1 MSSRRIC
8 FLSPRFYPFTGGVEV
23 FSYELT
29 RRLAKMGYDIQ
40 VLTTDFES
48 RPGSDIIEGIKV
60 QRYRILFF
68 AFRTPVIPH
77 IPLKILFR
85 KFDLIHVISTYP
97 TFTDIALLTGKALNK
112 PVVVTHQLD
121 GGAEGWLGRAITKF
135 YHRTVASPLI
145 HLADR
150 VVSTS
155 HSYAS
160 TSPILSPILDRVK
173 VIPNAVDET
182 IFHPSV
188 DGSRVAAEYGLEN
201 SRNLLFVG
209 RLVPYKGI
217 EYLLSA
223 LKILHNEFADIHLL
237 IVGDGELK
245 EKLTHQADKLGITR
259 QVNFV
264 GHIPNSRLPAF
275 YVNSELAVLPSISRL
290 EAFGITL
297 IEAMACGKPVVAS
310 SIPGVKEVV
319 HEGATGFL
327 VPPKDPTALARAI
340 SRIIRKKNLAE
351 KMGRRARKRVE
362 EKYTWKRVA
371 SSYDRLYSDLLDQT
385 IT

>member
-1 MSSRRIC
+1 MSSRKIC

-29 RRLAKMGYDIQ
+29 RRLVKMGYEIQ

-48 RPGSDIIEGIKV
+48 KSGSDLIEGAKV
-60 QRYRILFF
+60 QRYRIPFF
-68 AFRTPVIPH
+68 AFRTPIIPH
-77 IPLKILFR
+77 IPLRGF
-85 KFDLIHVISTYP
+85 FYESDLIHVISTYP
-97 TFTDIALLTGKALNK
+97 TLTDLALLVGKALGK

-121 GGAEGWLGRAITKF
+121 GGAEGWLGGVATKL
-135 YHRTVASPLI
+135 YHGIVAKPLM

-160 TSPILSPILDRVK
+160 TSPILSPILDRVE

-182 IFHPSV
+182 LFNPSV
-188 DGSRVAAEYGLEN
+188 DGSRVADEYGLGDT
-201 SRNLLFVG
+201 RNVLFVG

-223 LKILHNEFADIHLL
+223 FKILQHEFPDTRLV

-245 EKLTHQADKLGITR
+245 EKLSRQADDSGIGDR
-259 QVNFV
+259 VDFV
-264 GHIPNSRLPAF
+264 GHVPNSGLPAF
-275 YVNSELAVLPSISRL
+275 YANSDLVVLPSISRL
-290 EAFGITL
+290 EAFGIAL

-310 SIPGVKEVV
+310 SIPGVSEVV
-319 HEGATGFL
+319 EEGVTGFL
-327 VPPKDPTALARAI
+327 VPPKDAPALAEAI
-340 SRIIRKKNLAE
+340 SRIIQDKNLAS
-351 KMGRRARKRVE
+351 KMGRKARERVE
-362 EKYTWKRVA
+362 GNYTWERVA
-371 SSYDRLYSDLLDQT
+371 SSYDRLYRDL
-385 IT
+385 IG